1 MNAELWVRLESG
13 GPRERLAAAREL
25 GRGGE
30 PSDVARLLQRRAIE
44 RDSWVLRALDHSIE
58 SLRRRGVVATTAI
71 WESPVVADEV
81 DELRASITQ
90 RVSRTLIHETR
101 PLAADIVW
109 AGRDALQKGFTGSP
123 LERSISRLNEFL
135 DVLHLLSDASKTPTF
150 EEIDLSALILDHS
163 NEKGYL
169 SDQVQAVRQDPV
181 IVFGDI
187 RLIRLALDNVLR
199 NALEATVGEGK
210 PVVINCGSSRGEA
223 WIVVLDEGEGL
234 PDDFPNAF
242 DPGTT
247 TKRKDQH
254 FGLGLAIADQAVQS
268 LGGGLRLSPREGPG
282 TSCEIRWRERGT
294 HVENPARGG

>member
-1 MNAELWVRLESG
+1 MTADLWASLETG
-13 GPRERLAAAREL
+13 GSRERLAAAREF
-25 GRGGE
+25 GRAGDAG
-30 PSDVARLLQRRAIE
+30 DVARLLQRRSIE
-44 RDSWVLRALDHSIE
+44 RDSWVLRALDHSIA
-58 SLRRRGVVATTAI
+58 SLRRKGVVATTAI
-71 WESPVVADEV
+71 WESPVVATEI
-81 DELRASITQ
+81 DELRAAVTQ

-101 PLAADIVW
+101 PLVTDIIW
-109 AGRDALQKGFTGSP
+109 AGRDALEEGFPKSP
-123 LERSISRLNEFL
+123 LEKAIFRLNEFL

-150 EEIDLSALILDHS
+150 EETDLAALILDHLQD
-163 NEKGYL
+163 KGYANE
-169 SDQVQAVRQDPV
+169 QVQAVRQDPV
-181 IVFGDI
+181 IVLGDT

-199 NALEATVGEGK
+199 NALEATVGGSK

-282 TSCEIRWRERGT
+282 TSCEIRWRERGQ
-294 HVENPARGG
+294 HDEDSARRG